1 MARLDLRIRLLD
13 RLTHMS
19 FADMDNK
26 AIARAQ
32 RPVPRNFFVD
42 LILGATAAGV
52 DVEDSTAQGAEAPV
66 TIRIYRPSHAHDQP
80 LPLIFNIHGGGFV
93 VGSIDQSDWLCSN
106 VAKNVGAV
114 VVSVKYRTAPAHRW
128 PAAAEDGYAA
138 LVDVVGR
145 AGELGADPTRVS
157 VLGES
162 AGGNLAA
169 VVALMA
175 RDWGGPALAGQ
186 VLIYPLT
193 DLTLRSP
200 SLDENAAALILN
212 KRDVVACRDHY
223 MGGQDPTNP
232 YASPLSA
239 PDLSGLPP
247 ALIQVAQ
254 YDPIRDDGLRYA
266 TALRAAGVG
275 VRATNYIGMPHG
287 FMAFPKF
294 CRSAPQALAEIC
306 AMLGAAW

>member
-1 MARLDLRIRLLD
+1 
-13 RLTHMS
+13 MS
-19 FADMDNK
+19 FAYMDDK

-42 LILGATAAGV
+42 QIIGTTVAGV
-52 DVEDSTAQGAEAPV
+52 DVTDSSANGGEAAV
-66 TIRIYRPSHAHDQP
+66 AIRIYQPSSITGVA
-80 LPLIFNIHGGGFV
+80 LPLILNIHGGGFV

-128 PAAAEDGYAA
+128 PAAADDCYAA

-145 AGELGADPTRVS
+145 AAELGADPLRVS
-157 VLGES
+157 VMGES

-175 RDWGGPALAGQ
+175 RDRNGPALANQ

-193 DLTLRSP
+193 DLTLVSP
-200 SLDENAAALILN
+200 SLDENAQALILN

-223 MGGQDPTNP
+223 LGGQDPTNP

-239 PDLSGLPP
+239 SDLRGLPP
-247 ALIQVAQ
+247 TLIQVAQ

-266 TALRAAGVG
+266 NALRRAGVC
-275 VRATNYIGMPHG
+275 VRATNYVGMPHG
-287 FMAFPKF
+287 FLAFPKV

-306 AMLGAAW
+306 ATLGAAW